1 MWRIVLVGLVLSGFA
16 CGGAIAQD
24 GAKTKPDV
32 PLEKW
37 TGKTIMLIGAH
48 ADDDAISHGTLAMF
62 QAHGNQV
69 YIVTLTTGNVGTQDP
84 KLSRRS
90 WRISGGRRNWRR
102 WRSWEFPRRTTSI
115 WGMTMDCWNLRIAK
129 LLSRIW
135 CG

>member
-1 MWRIVLVGLVLSGFA
+1 MWRIVLLGVILSGIV

-24 GAKTKPDV
+24 EVKTKPDV

-69 YIVTLTTGNVGTQDP
+69 
-84 KLSRRS
+84 
-90 WRISGGRRNWRR
+90 
-102 WRSWEFPRRTTSI
+102 
-115 WGMTMDCWNLRIAK
+115 
-129 LLSRIW
+129 LL
-135 CG
+135 